1 MKSTAA
7 YRARVGLFIVAIVVA
22 AGSAQA
28 QGVTLKAWTDSTSY
42 EIGRWITLRIDGEMP
57 AAIDSLVPV
66 VFDTLGTFE
75 VLARKT
81 SEPELEGGRK
91 RQTWKFRLT
100 TFEAGEVR
108 IPAVPIAYRTG
119 EDTLWHFA
127 RTEPLALTITTV
139 AVDTAADFK
148 DIKPP
153 VDAPWAWEDVLPYL
167 IFLWAVAVIAAVA
180 FLIVHYR
187 KQQAAA
193 PAPTAARPAVPA
205 HEAAIAA
212 LHNLEDRHLWQKGKV
227 KEFYSELTEIIRNY
241 FEHRFRIRALE
252 MTTDE
257 VLAGLKRVREAD
269 SALSDTS
276 KLLLTADLVKFAK
289 YMPTPDE
296 NAEEMALAYAVVR
309 HTAPKAP
316 VEAVHRKEPVHAR

>member
-1 MKSTAA
+1 M
-7 YRARVGLFIVAIVVA
+7 GLFILAIVA
-22 AGSAQA
+22 AVGPVHA
-28 QGVTLKAWTDSTSY
+28 QGVRLKAWTDSTSY

-57 AAIDSLVPV
+57 AQIDSLIPV
-66 VFDTLGTFE
+66 VFDTLGRFE

-81 SEPELEGGRK
+81 SQPELEGDIK
-91 RQTWKFRLT
+91 RQTWRFRLT
-100 TFEAGEVR
+100 TFDAGDVK
-108 IPAVPIAYRTG
+108 IPAVPFAYRTAG
-119 EDTLWHFA
+119 DTLWHIA

-139 AVDTAADFK
+139 AVDTSADFK

-153 VDAPWAWEDVLPYL
+153 LDAPWAWEDVLPYL
-167 IFLWAVAVIAAVA
+167 IFLWAVAVIAALA

-187 KQQAAA
+187 KKQAAA
-193 PAPTAARPAVPA
+193 PAPSVMRPVVPA

-212 LHNLEDRHLWQKGKV
+212 LHNLEERHLWQKGKV
-227 KEFYSELTEIIRNY
+227 KEYYSEVTEIIRQY
-241 FEHRFRIRALE
+241 FEHRFRVRALE

-257 VLAGLKRVREAD
+257 VLSGLKRVREAD
-269 SALSDTS
+269 SVVSDTS

-289 YMPTPDE
+289 YAPTPDE